1 MKQKLTLLLLCLAI
15 VATSKAQESISSDK
29 LWYDSPTD
37 IWTEALPIGNGRIG
51 AMIFGGVEREHIQF
65 NEETLW
71 TGEPIDYVKE
81 GASKYLGEIRQLLF
95 DGEQDEAT
103 QLALE
108 QFMSNPIIQSQYQ
121 PFGDLYID
129 FEGHTNFSNYKRELD
144 LGEAIHRVSYDVGD
158 VAYERETFVS
168 APDQVMAIALSAS
181 KKGALNFAL
190 SLESLHEDMSV
201 SIEDGAMI
209 LRVAVADG
217 EDRGINYQSKLW
229 GEAKLKIETDGDVQ
243 FAGGELVV
251 RGGSKASIYLTA
263 ATNYVNYND
272 VSGEPRTKTDAIFN
286 KLGGKSFS
294 KIKRDHIKDYCELFD
309 RFDINFSTNEKMLQ
323 PTNVRLLDFNSK
335 GDDSDL
341 IALYVKYGRYLML
354 SSSREGTYPANLQG
368 IWNDKLIPMWA
379 SRYTA
384 NINVEMN
391 YWIAELTNL
400 SECHDAFFNLI
411 EQVAETGERTAKEYY
426 DASGWCMHHN
436 TDIWRGSA
444 AVNHSNHGIFQGG
457 GGWVSLHFWDHYLYT
472 GDKDFL
478 GERGYPIM
486 KGAAQFYND
495 VLVEDPKT
503 GWLVTSPTNSPE
515 TGGLVYGATMD
526 IEIINAL
533 FKACIEAADILS
545 IDQEFADELASKLE
559 RMAPYQIGE
568 HNQLQE
574 WVEDRDNIK
583 DKHRHVS
590 HLWGVYPGKE
600 INWEENPD
608 MMRAAKQSL
617 LYRGDDGTG
626 WSLAWKIS
634 FWARFLDSERVYKLI
649 EMMFRPVTTSK
660 TGYGAGGGSYANLF
674 CAHPPFQI
682 DGNLGAPAGIIE
694 MLMQSHL
701 NRIDILPALPSKL
714 PEGSISGVCARG
726 GFELSFSWSEGK
738 LNHIELL
745 SKNGG
750 ECRIKYGDKII
761 TINTKRGKRYDVTTE
776 LI

>member
-1 MKQKLTLLLLCLAI
+1 MKKKLTLLLLCSVTMIASRAETI
-15 VATSKAQESISSDK
+15 TSSDK
-29 LWYDSPTD
+29 LWYDKPSEV
-37 IWTEALPIGNGRIG
+37 WTEALPVGNGRIG
-51 AMIFGGVEREHIQF
+51 AMVFGGVEQEHIQF

-81 GASKYLGEIRQLLF
+81 GASKYLDKIRKLLF
-95 DGEQDEAT
+95 EGNQEEAT
-103 QLALE
+103 AIAFDE
-108 QFMSNPIIQSQYQ
+108 FMGVPKVQSLYQ
-121 PFGDLYID
+121 PFGDIYIN
-129 FEGHTNFSNYKRELD
+129 FEGHNNFRNYKRELN
-144 LGEAIHRVSYDVGD
+144 LSEAIHKVSYEVGD
-158 VAYERETFVS
+158 VTYERETFVS
-168 APDQVMAIALSAS
+168 APDQVMAIQLSAS
-181 KKGALNFAL
+181 KKMALNFSL
-190 SLESLHEDMSV
+190 SLESLHKDKSV
-201 SIEDGAMI
+201 SIKDGTII
-209 LRVAVADG
+209 LKVAVADG
-217 EDRGINYQSKLW
+217 VEQGIDYHSKLW
-229 GEAKLKIETDGDVQ
+229 GEAMLKIDTDGDVE
-243 FAGGELVV
+243 FDGDKLIVKGGT
-251 RGGSKASIYLTA
+251 KAAIYLTA

-272 VSGEPRTKTDAIFN
+272 VSGDPRAKVEEVFSD
-286 KLGGKSFS
+286 LGDKSYS
-294 KIKRDHIKDYCELFD
+294 KIKKEHIKDYSELFD
-309 RFDINFSTNEKMLQ
+309 RFDIGFSTNDKMLQ
-323 PTNVRLLDFNSK
+323 PTNVRLLDFNTK

-341 IALYVKYGRYLML
+341 IALYVKCGRYLML

-368 IWNDKLIPMWA
+368 IWNDKLVPAWA

-391 YWIAELTNL
+391 YWIADLTNL

-411 EQVAETGERTAKEYY
+411 EEVAETGKKTAKEYY
-426 DASGWCMHHN
+426 NASGWCMHHN

-444 AVNHSNHGIFQGG
+444 AVNHSNHGIFQGA
-457 GGWVSLHFWDHYLYT
+457 GGWVSLHFWEHYLYT
-472 GDKDFL
+472 ADQDFL
-478 GERGYPIM
+478 SERGYPIM

-495 VLVEDPKT
+495 VLIEDPKT

-533 FKACIEAADILS
+533 FKACIEASEIL
-545 IDQEFADELASKLE
+545 DVDKEFATELKSKLE
-559 RMAPYQIGE
+559 RMAPYQIGK
-568 HNQLQE
+568 HKQLQE
-574 WVEDRDNIK
+574 WVVDKDNIK

-600 INWEENPD
+600 INWEDNPE
-608 MMRAAKQSL
+608 MMEAAKQSL

-649 EMMFRPVTTSK
+649 EMMFRPVTTSR

-701 NRIDILPALPSKL
+701 DRIDILPALPSKL
-714 PEGSISGVCARG
+714 PEGSLRGVCARG

-738 LNHIELL
+738 LNHIEVL

-750 ECRIKYGDKII
+750 KCCIKYGDKTI
-761 TINTKRGKRYDVTTE
+761 TIDTKRGKSYDLSKE
-776 LI
+776 FI